1 MKQFVLAFL
10 IAGLLLPA
18 TAQDHVGSGRAM
30 RFDGVD
36 DYVDLGNIYDN
47 LTLPF
52 TISAWIYMDPG
63 ASSGGPVFV
72 SQDNSPLYNGFWF
85 FVRPTSI
92 SIEYVTDV
100 EKIGLIT

>member
-36 DYVDLGNIYDN
+36 DYVDLGNI
-47 LTLPF
+47 
-52 TISAWIYMDPG
+52 
-63 ASSGGPVFV
+63 
-72 SQDNSPLYNGFWF
+72 
-85 FVRPTSI
+85 
-92 SIEYVTDV
+92 
-100 EKIGLIT
+100 